1 MLVYSSSLGR
11 SRRSPYVLVER
22 PRPVPRRPNRT
33 ADMNVQEKSD
43 CAVVPVNQPN
53 KERLL
58 SAEAGEGR
66 AQTKENIVQSHI
78 RPTQSGERMSQ
89 GLRGVCDKQQEKGSR
104 NVSPLCFT
112 KITMEARI
120 ASPYL
125 NALLPVTRNSPFR
138 EKCYPALPINLV
150 CTCSLYSSKPRR
162 LHALR
167 GAFSSRVC

>member
-1 MLVYSSSLGR
+1 MP
-11 SRRSPYVLVER
+11 SPITSINSECLSVAHHLAEVGDLLHVLVER

-58 SAEAGEGR
+58 SAEAGEER
-66 AQTKENIVQSHI
+66 TQTKENIVQSHI

-112 KITMEARI
+112 KITMER
-120 ASPYL
+120 
-125 NALLPVTRNSPFR
+125 R
-138 EKCYPALPINLV
+138 E
-150 CTCSLYSSKPRR
+150 
-162 LHALR
+162 
-167 GAFSSRVC
+167 